1 MSGNDDYY
9 QQKSQPTVFHELLKS
24 NLPPRERTHSRLW
37 QEGQTVVGAGAELPN
52 ALVVTTYHM
61 LANPE
66 KLTKLKT
73 ELETVMPDPETSVK
87 WKQLEQLP
95 YLVCN
100 YPLIMRQFINRQEV
114 SSHLRRSSVNF
125 IPIYVH
131 DLVPM
136 KPSSLSYG
144 ISTRMPRISPDQQ
157 LKFKDWIIP
166 CGVRHASEAR
176 LRRQF

>member
-1 MSGNDDYY
+1 MGGNEDYY

-61 LANPE
+61 LANPQ
-66 KLTKLKT
+66 KLAKLKT

-95 YLVCN
+95 YLVCQLSFD
-100 YPLIMRQFINRQEV
+100 YATVYQQT
-114 SSHLRRSSVNF
+114 RSQQ
-125 IPIYVH
+125 
-131 DLVPM
+131 
-136 KPSSLSYG
+136 SSLKVSG
-144 ISTRMPRISPDQQ
+144 
-157 LKFKDWIIP
+157 KFH
-166 CGVRHASEAR
+166 CN
-176 LRRQF
+176 LRSRPFSNDAV